1 MGNSREEFKSLKT
14 DLQRYGWDVDTYS
27 PGDGITRYRL
37 LRAGYSYFEAEGPTA
52 LGLAQAVAMMRG
64 ALHVLTNK
72 ALPVPVEVR
81 QPTMSGNP

>member
-1 MGNSREEFKSLKT
+1 MSQREEYKSLKK
-14 DLQRYGWDVDTYS
+14 DLLRYGWNVATYS

-37 LRAGYSYFEAEGPTA
+37 LRAGYDYFDAEGPTA

-64 ALHVLTNK
+64 ALHVLQNK

-81 QPTMSGNP
+81 RP